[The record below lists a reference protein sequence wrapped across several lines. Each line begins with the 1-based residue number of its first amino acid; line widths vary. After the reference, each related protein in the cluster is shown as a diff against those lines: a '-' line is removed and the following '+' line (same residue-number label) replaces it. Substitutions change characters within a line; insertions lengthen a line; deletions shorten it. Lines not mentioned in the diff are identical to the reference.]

1 MKTLLKITA
10 CAALF
15 VSALVVLP
23 SGCASTS
30 TRESTGEY
38 IDDSAITTKV
48 KTAFVRDPLVKAMQI
63 RVTTYKGVVQL
74 SGFADTPTE
83 KARAAE
89 VAEAVRG
96 VRSVVNNITVKS
108 S

>member
-15 VSALVVLP
+15 VSALVVFP
-23 SGCASTS
+23 SGCASTP

-48 KTAFVRDPLVKAMQI
+48 KTAFVRDPLVKALQI
-63 RVTTYKGVVQL
+63 RVTTFKGEVQL
-74 SGFADTPTE
+74 SGFADSAAE
-83 KARAAE
+83 KARAAQI
-89 VAEAVRG
+89 AAAVPG
-96 VRSVVNNITVKS
+96 VRSVVNNITIKNS
-108 S
+108 